1 MNEVFKL
8 TAILE
13 AEQYPRDYRECLKD
27 VIRECITAEDM
38 RDTCNMFDITHDQ
51 FFADMCE
58 SYLRYKHELLR
69 TYLKNAQ

>member
-27 VIRECITAEDM
+27 VMSECITAADM
-38 RDTCNMFDITHDQ
+38 RDTCNMFDITYDQ
-51 FFADMCE
+51 FFSDMCE
-58 SYLRYKHELLR
+58 SYLRYKHELVR
-69 TYLKNAQ
+69 AYLKNA

>member
-38 RDTCNMFDITHDQ
+38 RDTCNMFDITYDQ